1 MSHNS
6 ALPGPIQQLILT
18 PPFIIFLDLFDHLV
32 DMSIVFVP
40 PNVLVVQV
48 CVDVLSGFS
57 RYFFVVGVFGLAHIA
72 VFVLDVGLRL
82 PLSQKDTYQLRLLAV
97 LADFFFSCSIPVLLV
112 VFEVVG
118 LSKRGCTSSVG
129 SVKAA
134 V

>member
-1 MSHNS
+1 
-6 ALPGPIQQLILT
+6 
-18 PPFIIFLDLFDHLV
+18 
-32 DMSIVFVP
+32 MSIVFVP

-97 LADFFFSCSIPVLLV
+97 LADFFLVLNPVLLV